1 MSGTPQIKPCVIVMA
16 KYPQE
21 NKVKTRLSPFLNGQ
35 QSAQLAMCFLRD
47 TLNKVEKSDKNLI
60 VVFSPSESFAGFSK
74 IVTKSTILHEQ
85 IGNDLGERMKNAFQF
100 AFENYFSP
108 VVMIGTDSPTFPMSE
123 IENAFNLLTETECVF
138 GKTQDGGF
146 YLIGL
151 NKFIPEIFENV
162 AWSSAQTLTDC
173 INNFRSV
180 LRKEPKFIQ
189 DWYDIDEPVDLVKL
203 FNEVSENK
211 NLSKITEHTAKWL
224 KENRQLFN

>member
-1 MSGTPQIKPCVIVMA
+1 MQITTKPCVIVMA

-35 QSAQLAMCFLRD
+35 QSAQLAMCFLKD
-47 TLNKVEKSDKNLI
+47 TLTKVEKSDQNLI
-60 VVFSPSESFAGFSK
+60 VAFSPAESFADFSK
-74 IVTKSTILHEQ
+74 IVAKPTILTEQ
-85 IGNDLGERMKNAFQF
+85 IGNDLGDRMKNAFQF

-162 AWSSAQTLTDC
+162 AWSSAQTLEDC

-180 LRKEPKFIQ
+180 LGKEPKFVQ

-203 FNEVSENK
+203 FNELSENK
-211 NLSKITEHTAKWL
+211 YLFEIIENTAEWL
-224 KENRQLFN
+224 RENPELFD